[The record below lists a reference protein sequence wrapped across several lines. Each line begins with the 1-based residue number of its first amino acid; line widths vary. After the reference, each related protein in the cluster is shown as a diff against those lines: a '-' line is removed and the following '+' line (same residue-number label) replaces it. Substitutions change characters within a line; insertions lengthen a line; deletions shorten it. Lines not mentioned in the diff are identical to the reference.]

1 MTKVTI
7 EWLEKKISAIEKT
20 KRFYGFIGGDMQ
32 SELDAY
38 RELQRYKAWHQTLP
52 YVIHEL
58 EDE

>member
-1 MTKVTI
+1 MAKVTI
-7 EWLEKKISAIEKT
+7 ESLSQRIA
-20 KRFYGFIGGDMQ
+20 
-32 SELDAY
+32 ELDSRPRSLNEDFQLEAY